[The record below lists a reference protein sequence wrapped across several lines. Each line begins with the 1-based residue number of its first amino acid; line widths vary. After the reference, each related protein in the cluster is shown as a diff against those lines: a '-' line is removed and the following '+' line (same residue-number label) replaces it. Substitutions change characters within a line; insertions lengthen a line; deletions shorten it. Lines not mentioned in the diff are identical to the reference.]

1 MPYSP
6 SSEKVPR
13 TIPLEVLE
21 RLIAPFIEQIPE
33 EGPVYVALGC
43 GRVYVAHEPSEHC
56 KRCQGRHENHKVTQ
70 LEDLAGLEKIDIYV

>member
-21 RLIAPFIEQIPE
+21 RLVEPFLE
-33 EGPVYVALGC
+33 EGPVFVALGC
-43 GRVYVAHEPSEHC
+43 GRVYVAHEPSQHC
-56 KRCQGRHENHKVTQ
+56 KRCEGVHPNHEIRS
-70 LEDLAGLEKIDIYV
+70 LEDLREAELEKIDIYA